1 MRLASGW
8 WSLLGDATASMKFGH
23 PVPQITANTQRTS
36 LSKPQLKHQPMHQL
50 LVHQLMQFNQIFL
63 QVHKR
68 SGQVS
73 ASHLGFVS
81 TRAMVTTMAPRSS
94 AQTDAHQRASA
105 RNLLWHMDP
114 GALGLMRLA
123 SGWWSLLGDAT
134 ASMKFGH
141 PVPQITANTQ
151 RTSLSE
157 PQLKHQP
164 MHQLLVHQPTP

>member
-1 MRLASGW
+1 
-8 WSLLGDATASMKFGH
+8 MKFGH

-50 LVHQLMQFNQIFL
+50 LVHQPTLYQLMHQLMQFNQIFL

-94 AQTDAHQRASA
+94 AQIDAHQRASA

-141 PVPQITANTQ
+141 PVPHFTANTQ
-151 RTSLSE
+151 RTSLGNSNE
-157 PQLKHQP
+157 PGRESNSNENLSQRKRAIRP
-164 MHQLLVHQPTP
+164 ST